1 MPFVKG
7 KPKPKGS
14 GRRAGARNKRTIA
27 QQGPVYPDALKHL
40 ADVMSST
47 DGTITPDLKL
57 RAAIGLAAYQN
68 SKPAT
73 PKPTTPPIEFDPP
86 SNAQEARDLIV
97 KITAAIAATRSTA
110 LMAASCSSG
119 LQMYLNAK
127 AAELEI
133 EVLKHKAEDEGGLW
147 PPRRSG
153 SSAPSTPS
161 GISIARA

>member
-1 MPFVKG
+1 VPFVKG

-97 KITAAIAATRSTA
+97 KITAAIARNEVDSAHGGVV
-110 LMAASCSSG
+110 LSG
-119 LQMYLNAK
+119 LQMDLNAK

-133 EVLKHKAEDEGGLW
+133 EVLKHKAEDEGGL
-147 PPRRSG
+147 
-153 SSAPSTPS
+153 
-161 GISIARA
+161 